1 MLDEVLLVI
10 IQLLPVLNVL
20 SEIDLLSGP
29 ESSLLV
35 LIHAPDVVIL
45 DREQHKAVGVLL
57 QKRLRKRSLSLA
69 GTLRLRD
76 SLKLGG

>member
-1 MLDEVLLVI
+1 VLDEVLLVV
-10 IQLLPVLNVL
+10 IQLFPVFNVL
-20 SEIDLLSGP
+20 GKIDFFSGP
-29 ESSLLV
+29 ESSFLV
-35 LIHAPDVVIL
+35 LVHFPDVVIL

-76 SLKLGG
+76 SLKLDG